1 MIEEKDNVE
10 KKDGIKSEIDSTI
23 KDLVWKNTVYNNN
36 YSVIEGKND
45 LLRKLSEN
53 FPNVEFSGFDI
64 TKLMDSESERDKINP
79 QIVDDFVRVC
89 EILNDDGKNE
99 FFSIDL
105 ADKAFKVMYENN
117 FSVRPKDPIIRNFY
131 EIYEENRQIIE
142 ENRDILEENERLRN
156 DKDSLMEENRV
167 LTEENKELKE
177 KNSKLEKMLQK
188 TVEFCQSVKRSKVG
202 KIFFS
207 KEIKGLSRPD
217 DDFNR

>member
-117 FSVRPKDPIIRNFY
+117 FSIRPKDPMIKSFY
-131 EIYEENRQIIE
+131 EIYEENRKIIE
-142 ENRDILEENERLRN
+142 ENEKLRN
-156 DKDSLMEENRV
+156 RRDNLIKDNRA
-167 LTEENKELKE
+167 LTKENKELLE
-177 KNSKLEKMLQK
+177 NVFKLEKMLQK